1 MVRKELKYNLKEKKF
16 VLLKLHV
23 TWNIHNKNTNLMYD
37 FDSEGNLKSISIL
50 LIDNNKSV
58 WKQVSLNGK
67 KTQKT
72 IDIYIFHSIWRTLSI
87 CVS

>member
-50 LIDNNKSV
+50 LIKILVLITINRFENKSV
-58 WKQVSLNGK
+58 
-67 KTQKT
+67 
-72 IDIYIFHSIWRTLSI
+72 
-87 CVS
+87 